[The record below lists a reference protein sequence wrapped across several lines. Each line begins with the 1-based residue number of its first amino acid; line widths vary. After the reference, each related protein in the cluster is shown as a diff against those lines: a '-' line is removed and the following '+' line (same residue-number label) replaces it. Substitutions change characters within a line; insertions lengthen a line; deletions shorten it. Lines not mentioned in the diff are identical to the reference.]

1 MKCGFKS
8 RRIEMNIP
16 SQNIRKSYK
25 IAASVLAFF
34 IGLMSVFAGSKV
46 LLGIDVKDYD
56 ILVWLV
62 SYNVVFGTISIFTAY
77 LIWQETSKSKILSL
91 FILASHFSVFIY
103 LKFLSG
109 AAASESVKAMIF
121 RISIWVLIVA
131 LIVLTPKYNGRKK
144 R

>member
-1 MKCGFKS
+1 
-8 RRIEMNIP
+8 MNIP